1 MAHVESCLAEAHE
14 GHPELDWGGAGATC
28 RHCREIGAE
37 PRGWA
42 VERTRANLGHGRP
55 EEADGGFQ
63 AQQPSISWGLHVGS
77 QEMLPT
83 PWAGEL
89 APREGKSLPEGH
101 TA

>member
-1 MAHVESCLAEAHE
+1 MRGTLSWIGVGRGQRAGIAEKS
-14 GHPELDWGGAGATC
+14 GQSPEAGLW
-28 RHCREIGAE
+28 R
-37 PRGWA
+37 
-42 VERTRANLGHGRP
+42 GHGQTLGTGDQRKQM
-55 EEADGGFQ
+55 GGFQ